1 MDIKELAF
9 KGRREGTAIEPGDH
23 EGSTVWEF
31 MTLPEDDELVMPP
44 ETKSQRPTK
53 EEIELVA
60 LWIDQGAT
68 WPEGLQLKPKKR
80 IVKGADED
88 RLLRLFTPRS
98 WPPINKPPRLV

>member
-1 MDIKELAF
+1 MPDGYQRASN

-44 ETKSQRPTK
+44 ETKVAANK

-88 RLLRLFTPRS
+88 G
-98 WPPINKPPRLV
+98 IVEAVH